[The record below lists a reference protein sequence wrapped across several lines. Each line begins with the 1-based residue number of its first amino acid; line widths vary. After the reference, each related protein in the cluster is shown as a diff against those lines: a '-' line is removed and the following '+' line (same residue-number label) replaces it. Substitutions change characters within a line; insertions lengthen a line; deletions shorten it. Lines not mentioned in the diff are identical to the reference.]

1 MLRGTDGEDR
11 RLINNQNKI
20 MHRLDNDIVHFFRN
34 QGFVIVSTIDRDG
47 SPHNSCKGLVKINPQ
62 GLVYLLDLYRGKTY
76 GNLSQNPHI
85 SITAVD
91 EHKFIGYCLKGKAEI
106 IQGESIQPDIMKAWE
121 ERLTTRITRR
131 LIKNIQGEKGHSRH
145 AEALLPK
152 PEYLIVMEVN
162 EIVDLTPH
170 QIK

>member
-1 MLRGTDGEDR
+1 LLRRTDGEDR
-11 RLINNQNKI
+11 RLINNQDKVMN
-20 MHRLDNDIVHFFRN
+20 RLDDDIVHFFQN

-47 SPHNSCKGLVKINPQ
+47 SPHNSCKGIIKIKPQ
-62 GLVYLLDLYRGKTY
+62 GLIYLLDLYRARTY
-76 GNLSQNPHI
+76 ENLRQNPHL

-91 EHKFIGYCLKGKAEI
+91 EHKFIGYCLKGKAKI
-106 IQGESIQPDIMKAWE
+106 IERRSIQPEIMKAWE
-121 ERLTTRITRR
+121 TRLTTRITRR
-131 LIKNIQGEKGHSRH
+131 IIKNIQGEKGHSRQ

-152 PEYLIVMEVN
+152 PEYLIMMEVN